1 MPKDLKSY
9 GFIPEIIGRL
19 PVLSPLI
26 QLTRDDLKDILLK
39 PKNAIIKQYK
49 KLFKYDNVILDFD
62 NKVYDYIVEKALE
75 YNLGARGLKSICE
88 SILTEHMFEAK
99 INSKIFIDLKY
110 AKIQIEKSNFKKA
123 S

>member
-1 MPKDLKSY
+1 M
-9 GFIPEIIGRL
+9 
-19 PVLSPLI
+19 
-26 QLTRDDLKDILLK
+26 
-39 PKNAIIKQYK
+39 
-49 KLFKYDNVILDFD
+49 ILDFD

-110 AKIQIEKSNFKKA
+110 DKIQIEKSNFKKA